1 MDSIKQ
7 LSERDELKEHIDML
21 RGELKD
27 LEEQIKDTFYTQ
39 ARDALRADGKDFG
52 TTHMIAGNQK
62 LKAKV
67 TKKVV
72 WNQDE
77 LGCVLEAMAPED
89 AQHYG
94 KLTITVD
101 ERKYTAAPPAIK
113 SLLEPCRS
121 VEVGGFTV
129 EVDN

>member
-1 MDSIKQ
+1 MDSTKL
-7 LSERDELKEHIDML
+7 LSERDELKAHINSL
-21 RGELKD
+21 KGELKD
-27 LEEQIKDTFYTQ
+27 LEQQIKDTFYTQ

-62 LKAKV
+62 LKAKIA
-67 TKKVV
+67 KKVV
-72 WNQDE
+72 WDQNQ
-77 LGCVLEAMAPED
+77 LGSVLEAMAPED

-94 KLTITVD
+94 KLTLTVD
-101 ERKYTAAPPAIK
+101 ERNYTAAPPAIK

>member
-1 MDSIKQ
+1 MNSTE
-7 LSERDELKEHIDML
+7 LFVAREELKEQINTLKSDL
-21 RGELKD
+21 KNIEL
-27 LEEQIKDTFYTQ
+27 QIKDMFYDQ

-62 LKAKV
+62 LKAKI

-72 WNQDE
+72 WDQDK
-77 LGCVLEAMAPED
+77 LGSVLEAMAPED
-89 AQHYG
+89 ARHYG
-94 KLTITVD
+94 KLTLAIE
-101 ERKYTAAPPAIK
+101 ERKYTAAPPAIR

-121 VEVGGFTV
+121 VEIGGFTV

>member
-1 MDSIKQ
+1 M
-7 LSERDELKEHIDML
+7 
-21 RGELKD
+21 
-27 LEEQIKDTFYTQ
+27 FYDQ

-52 TTHMIAGNQK
+52 TAHMIAGNQK
-62 LKAKV
+62 LKAKI

-72 WNQDE
+72 WDQDK
-77 LGCVLEAMAPED
+77 LGSVLEAMAPED
-89 AQHYG
+89 ARHYG
-94 KLTITVD
+94 KLTLAIE
-101 ERKYTAAPPAIK
+101 ERKYTAAPPAIR

>member
-1 MDSIKQ
+1 MNSTE
-7 LSERDELKEHIDML
+7 LFVAREELKEQINTLKSDL
-21 RGELKD
+21 KNIEL
-27 LEEQIKDTFYTQ
+27 EIKDMFYDQ
-39 ARDALRADGKDFG
+39 ARDALGADGKDFG

-62 LKAKV
+62 LRAKI

-72 WNQDE
+72 WDQDE
-77 LGCVLEAMAPED
+77 LGSVLEAMAPED
-89 AQHYG
+89 ARHYG
-94 KLTITVD
+94 KLTLAVD
-101 ERKYTAAPPAIK
+101 ERKYTAAPPAIR

>member
-1 MDSIKQ
+1 MDSIKL

-72 WNQDE
+72 WDQDE
-77 LGCVLEAMAPED
+77 LGCVLEAMAPEE

-121 VEVGGFTV
+121 VEVGAFTV

>member
-1 MDSIKQ
+1 MNSTE
-7 LSERDELKEHIDML
+7 LFVAREELKEQINTLKSDL
-21 RGELKD
+21 KNIEL
-27 LEEQIKDTFYTQ
+27 QIKDMFYDQ

-52 TTHMIAGNQK
+52 TAHMIAGNQK
-62 LKAKV
+62 LKAKI

-72 WNQDE
+72 WDQDK
-77 LGCVLEAMAPED
+77 LGSVLEAMAPED
-89 AQHYG
+89 ARHYG
-94 KLTITVD
+94 KLTLAIE
-101 ERKYTAAPPAIK
+101 ERKYTAAPPAIR

>member
-1 MDSIKQ
+1 MNSTE
-7 LSERDELKEHIDML
+7 LFVARDEIKEQIDLL

-27 LEEQIKDTFYTQ
+27 IEQQIKDMFYDQ

-52 TTHMIAGNQK
+52 TAHMIAGNQK
-62 LKAKV
+62 LKAKI

-72 WNQDE
+72 WDQNE

-94 KLTITVD
+94 KLTLTVD
-101 ERKYTAAPPAIK
+101 ERKYTAAPPAIR

>member
-1 MDSIKQ
+1 MNSTE
-7 LSERDELKEHIDML
+7 LFVAREELKEQINML
-21 RGELKD
+21 KSELQD
-27 LEEQIKDTFYTQ
+27 IEQQIKDMFYDQ

-62 LKAKV
+62 LKAV
-67 TKKVV
+67 IRKKVV
-72 WNQDE
+72 WDQDE

-89 AQHYG
+89 ARHYG
-94 KLTITVD
+94 KLTLSVE

-113 SLLEPCRS
+113 AKLEPCRS

>member
-1 MDSIKQ
+1 MNSTE
-7 LSERDELKEHIDML
+7 LFVAREELKEQINTLKSDL
-21 RGELKD
+21 KNIEL
-27 LEEQIKDTFYTQ
+27 QIKDMFYDQ

-52 TTHMIAGNQK
+52 TAHMIAGNQK
-62 LKAKV
+62 LKAKI

-72 WNQDE
+72 WDQDK
-77 LGCVLEAMAPED
+77 LGSVLEAMAPED
-89 AQHYG
+89 ARHYG
-94 KLTITVD
+94 KLTLAVD
-101 ERKYTAAPPAIK
+101 ERKYTAAPPAIR

>member
-1 MDSIKQ
+1 MNSTE
-7 LSERDELKEHIDML
+7 LFVAREELKEQINML
-21 RGELKD
+21 KSELKD
-27 LEEQIKDTFYTQ
+27 IEQQIKDMFYDQ

-62 LKAKV
+62 LKAKI

-72 WNQDE
+72 WDQDE

-89 AQHYG
+89 ARHYG
-94 KLTITVD
+94 KLTLAVD
-101 ERKYTAAPPAIK
+101 ERKYTAAPPAIR

-121 VEVGGFTV
+121 VEIGGFTV